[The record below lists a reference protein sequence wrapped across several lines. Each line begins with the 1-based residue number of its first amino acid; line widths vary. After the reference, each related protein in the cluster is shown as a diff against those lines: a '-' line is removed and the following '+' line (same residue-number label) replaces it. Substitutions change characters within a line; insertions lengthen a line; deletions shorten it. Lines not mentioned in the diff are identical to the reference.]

1 VDVGRRGWPRARG
14 KEGGGEGICVQ
25 AGRAAR
31 PPGGGEGEGLRTL
44 LYTRP
49 FRFFAFALW
58 MMPRTSSRPSFI
70 RIERRQRA
78 SRCPPHEPPRQTP
91 RRAES
96 PSRESQMAAQS
107 ASRHQGRNRWV
118 ETGGAA
124 GGEARED
131 EERGQQ
137 GRAGVGTCLVALAL

>member
-1 VDVGRRGWPRARG
+1 
-14 KEGGGEGICVQ
+14 
-25 AGRAAR
+25 
-31 PPGGGEGEGLRTL
+31 
-44 LYTRP
+44 
-49 FRFFAFALW
+49 
-58 MMPRTSSRPSFI
+58 
-70 RIERRQRA
+70 
-78 SRCPPHEPPRQTP
+78 
-91 RRAES
+91 
-96 PSRESQMAAQS
+96 MAAQS